1 MLIPMRCFTCGK
13 MLADKWEYY
22 QEKVNE
28 EKKKNNSKEN
38 NSLINFINISKI
50 EKTIEGH
57 VLDDLGLDKMCC
69 RRHMLTHVDLTI

>member
-28 EKKKNNSKEN
+28 KKKETNYEEN
-38 NSLINFINISKI
+38 NSLINFTNISKI
-50 EKTIEGH
+50 EKTIEGYI
-57 VLDDLGLDKMCC
+57 LDDLGLDKMCC